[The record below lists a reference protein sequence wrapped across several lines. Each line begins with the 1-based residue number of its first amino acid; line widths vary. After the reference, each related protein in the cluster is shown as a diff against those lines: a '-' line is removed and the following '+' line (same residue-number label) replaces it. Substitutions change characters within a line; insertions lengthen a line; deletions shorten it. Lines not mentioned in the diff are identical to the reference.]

1 MSAIYYAGYND
12 DDYLM
17 HHGTKGQK
25 WGRRLYQNPDG
36 SLTLLGRAHYGIGE
50 ARRKYQTYK
59 EERIRKG
66 IEKAVDRGDADTL
79 YKYRSRLSQQQLKE
93 AVERINMTQK
103 LSDLT
108 TASQKAKQQRD
119 DIITTVTKIMD
130 KSSKLLN
137 AYTGLNEA
145 IDKVRDLSSSAQD
158 KKKLEKVKGSEEYK
172 DIVKRARADANDAAN
187 SLRKDLAKSDLSRE
201 QIEAAVDAQYAKI
214 YKQKMEGIQVSTSGV
229 NLNYKEDKSVS
240 KIIESLKNKKENDD
254 SGPSDESGEKGK
266 SKKKDKQANQEPN
279 KSESQPDTKSES
291 TPEPAKSEQSKPGTI
306 SERREKL
313 FAKADEYDKQK
324 AYNASHGPKAVIRKA
339 QASILSDKKKL
350 AAEVAE
356 QFSKDKAYRTLVNRN
371 TGYDR
376 RKAMVDKALASYTK
390 DKEARDSVAAGRTA
404 LEEYRKKKNKK

>member
-36 SLTLLGRAHYGIGE
+36 SLTPLGRAHYGIGE

-66 IEKAVDRGDADTL
+66 IEKAVNRGDADTL

-158 KKKLEKVKGSEEYK
+158 KKKLEKVKGSDEYK

-229 NLNYKEDKSVS
+229 NLNYKEDKRVN
-240 KIIESLKNKKENDD
+240 KIIESLKNKKEDGD
-254 SGPSDESGEKGK
+254 SGSSDEPGKKRK
-266 SKKKDKQANQEPN
+266 SKKKDEQSDKEQPKPESNSEP
-279 KSESQPDTKSES
+279 KSESK
-291 TPEPAKSEQSKPGTI
+291 PEPKAESSGSGTI
-306 SERREKL
+306 SERRAKL

-376 RKAMVDKALASYTK
+376 RKAMVDKALASYAK